1 MKKGLIIIIVIV
13 AVVLLG
19 AKWVVSTRNGII
31 VDEQAVEK
39 AWGNVENQYQ
49 RRLDLIPNLVNS
61 VKGYAQHE
69 SSTYEKVTEARAG
82 LKSAYN
88 DAKALTT
95 TDTPD
100 DLSKFQEAQNALNR
114 QLAIYVNAVHE
125 AYPDLK
131 ANTLFMNLQD
141 ELAGTENRIATER
154 TRYNDTVEQ
163 YNIKIMKFPAS
174 LVAWG
179 FSKRE
184 MFKAD
189 AEAQHAPKVDFGT
202 DSSSAASSA
211 TSSASSTT
219 TNDDDDW

>member
-1 MKKGLIIIIVIV
+1 MKKGLIIIVAIV
-13 AVVLLG
+13 AIVAIG
-19 AKWVVSTRNGII
+19 IMWVVNTRNGI
-31 VDEQAVEK
+31 VVEDQAVEK

-69 SSTYEKVTEARAG
+69 SGTYEKVTEARAG

-88 DAKALTT
+88 DAKDVTT
-95 TDTPD
+95 ANTPQDTG
-100 DLSKFQEAQNALNR
+100 KFQEAQSALNR
-114 QLAIYVNAVHE
+114 QLSIYVNAVHE
-125 AYPDLK
+125 AYPELK

-154 TRYNDTVEQ
+154 TRYNDVVEK

-179 FSKRE
+179 YSKRE

-189 AEAQHAPKVDFGT
+189 AEAQRAPKVDFGT
-202 DSSSAASSA
+202 DSAPATKSAD
-211 TSSASSTT
+211 TE
-219 TNDDDDW
+219 DDDW

>member
-1 MKKGLIIIIVIV
+1 MKKGLIIIVVII
-13 AVVLLG
+13 AVIAIGVM
-19 AKWVVSTRNGII
+19 WVVNTRNGII
-31 VDEQAVEK
+31 VDDQAVEK

-88 DAKALTT
+88 DAKEVTT
-95 TDTPD
+95 AQTPA
-100 DLSKFQEAQNALNR
+100 DLGKFQEAQSALNR
-114 QLAIYVNAVHE
+114 QLSIYVNAVRE

-154 TRYNDTVEQ
+154 TRYNDVVEQ

-202 DSSSAASSA
+202 DSATPSSAATA
-211 TSSASSTT
+211 A
-219 TNDDDDW
+219 DDDDW

>member
-1 MKKGLIIIIVIV
+1 MKKGLIAIIVVV
-13 AVVLLG
+13 AVI
-19 AKWVVSTRNGII
+19 AIAIAWVVNTRNGII
-31 VDEQAVEK
+31 VDDQAVEK

-69 SSTYEKVTEARAG
+69 SGTYEKVTEARAG

-88 DAKALTT
+88 EAKDVTT
-95 TDTPD
+95 SSAPQ
-100 DLSKFQEAQNALNR
+100 DLAKFQEAQSALNR
-114 QLAIYVNAVHE
+114 QLSLYVNAVHE

-154 TRYNDTVEQ
+154 TRYNDVVEK

-179 FSKRE
+179 YSKRE

-189 AEAQHAPKVDFGT
+189 AEAQRAPKVDFGT
-202 DSSSAASSA
+202 SGTAPAAQSSAA
-211 TSSASSTT
+211 
-219 TNDDDDW
+219 DDDDW

>member
-1 MKKGLIIIIVIV
+1 MKKGLIIIAVIV
-13 AVVLLG
+13 AVIAICVV
-19 AKWVVSTRNGII
+19 WVVNTRNSII
-31 VDEQAVEK
+31 VDDQAVEK

-88 DAKALTT
+88 DAKEVTT
-95 TDTPD
+95 SQMPE
-100 DLSKFQEAQNALNR
+100 DLGKFQEAQSALNR
-114 QLAIYVNAVHE
+114 QLSIYVNAVRE

-154 TRYNDTVEQ
+154 TRYNDVVEK

-179 FSKRE
+179 FSKRD

-189 AEAQHAPKVDFGT
+189 AEAKRAPKVDFGT
-202 DSSSAASSA
+202 ESPTPSAA
-211 TSSASSTT
+211 AS
-219 TNDDDDW
+219 NADDDDW

>member
-1 MKKGLIIIIVIV
+1 MKKGLIIIVVIV
-13 AVVLLG
+13 AVVVIG
-19 AKWVVSTRNGII
+19 IMWVVNTRNGII
-31 VDEQAVEK
+31 VEDQAVDK

-69 SSTYEKVTEARAG
+69 SGTYEKVTEARAG

-88 DAKALTT
+88 DAKEVTT
-95 TDTPD
+95 SSAPQ
-100 DLSKFQEAQNALNR
+100 DLARFQEAQSALNR
-114 QLAIYVNAVHE
+114 QLSLYVNAVHE

-154 TRYNDTVEQ
+154 TRYNDVVEK

-189 AEAQHAPKVDFGT
+189 AEARRAPKVDFG
-202 DSSSAASSA
+202 DGSAPAS
-211 TSSASSTT
+211 TSSTT
-219 TNDDDDW
+219 SASDDDDW